1 MELTREDAGGRRSVR
16 VGERIEV
23 RLPERPTTGYRWQP
37 DVDPSVLRQVD
48 DRFDGEAAPRGAGGV
63 RTLAFEALRPGPA
76 RLRLASRR
84 AWEGEAVD
92 EFVVDLEITPS
103 QGS

>member
-1 MELTREDAGGRRSVR
+1 MVLTREDAGGRRSVR

-37 DVDPSVLRQVD
+37 DIDASALRQVD
-48 DRFDGEAAPRGAGGV
+48 DRFEGEAAPRGAGGV
-63 RTLAFEALRPGPA
+63 RTLVFEPLRPGSA
-76 RLRLASRR
+76 RLRLESRR
-84 AWEGEAVD
+84 AWEREAVD
-92 EFVVDLEITPS
+92 EFVVDLEITPA